1 MKVLHVHSGN
11 MFGGVERMLQT
22 LAPAT
27 AGVAPVHSSFALC
40 FQGQVSETLR
50 AAGGEV
56 HDLGV
61 VRVRKIDEVR
71 RARREL
77 RGLLTTKSWDLV
89 LVHSAWSQAAF
100 GTTVLEA
107 GVPLVRWLHSP
118 SPGPWW
124 LEQWSARS
132 RPALVLCNS
141 RYTHDSSTGRIR
153 DAAMSVHY
161 PPAVMPS
168 ADPRARV
175 TVRTELGIDPD
186 AVVVALASRLESGK
200 GHAQLLASIA
210 ELDARA
216 TIEAWIIGGVQLAA
230 EQSYLDALRRQASA
244 AGIEARVR
252 FLGQR
257 DDVQRLLQAADV
269 YCQPNRDP
277 DSFGLSFV
285 EALAAS
291 LPVITTRIGAASE
304 IIDDSCGV
312 LVAPGSNTGL
322 TAALRRLV
330 DTPEERKQM
339 AGAALVRARRFCDL
353 PASLSRLADELATV
367 GLRAAQLT

>member
-1 MKVLHVHSGN
+1 MRVLHVHSGN

-27 AGVAPVHSSFALC
+27 AGVTPVHSSFALC
-40 FQGQVSETLR
+40 FQGRVSETLR

-77 RGLLTTKSWDLV
+77 RALLATRSWDGV

-100 GTTVLEA
+100 GSTVLEA

-141 RYTHDSSTGRIR
+141 RYTHDASKGRNR
-153 DAAMSVHY
+153 DVAMSVHY
-161 PPAVMPS
+161 PPAVMPAS
-168 ADPRARV
+168 DARARAA
-175 TVRTELGIDPD
+175 VRTELGVDPD

-210 ELDARA
+210 GLDARA
-216 TIEAWIIGGVQLAA
+216 TTEAWIIGGVQVDA
-230 EQSYLDALRRQASA
+230 EQSYLDALRRQSAA

-257 DDVQRLLQAADV
+257 DDVQRLLQAADI

-312 LVAPGSNTGL
+312 LVEPGSNTGL

-339 AGAALVRARRFCDL
+339 AGAALVRARGFCDL
-353 PASLSRLADELATV
+353 PASLSRLANELATLGV
-367 GLRAAQLT
+367 SAPQLT

>member
-1 MKVLHVHSGN
+1 MKLLHVHSGN

-22 LAPAT
+22 LAQAT
-27 AGVAPVHSSFALC
+27 AGVTPVHSSFALC
-40 FQGQVSETLR
+40 FQGRVSETLR

-56 HDLGV
+56 HHLGE

-77 RGLLTTKSWDLV
+77 RALLTARNWDAV

-100 GTTVLEA
+100 GSTVLKA

-118 SPGPWW
+118 TPGPWW
-124 LEQWSARS
+124 LERWSARS

-141 RYTHDSSTGRIR
+141 RYTREAVGNRMGEVP
-153 DAAMSVHY
+153 MSVHY
-161 PPAVMPS
+161 PPAVLP
-168 ADPRARV
+168 AAEQDTRAALRA
-175 TVRTELGIDPD
+175 ELGTPAD
-186 AVVVALASRLESGK
+186 AIVVALAARLESGK
-200 GHAQLLASIA
+200 GHEHLVAAM
-210 ELDARA
+210 ARLEEDP
-216 TIEAWIIGGVQLAA
+216 TTEAWIIGGVQLAA
-230 EQSYLDALRRQASA
+230 EQAYLDSLRRQAA
-244 AGIEARVR
+244 DAGVERRVR

-291 LPVITTRIGAASE
+291 LPVITTRIGAAGE
-304 IIDDSCGV
+304 IIDESCGV
-312 LVAPGSNTGL
+312 LVEPGSSGELTG
-322 TAALRRLV
+322 ALRRLV
-330 DTPEERKQM
+330 DSPVERAQM
-339 AGAALVRARRFCDL
+339 SRAASSRARKFCDL
-353 PASLSRLADELATV
+353 PASLSRLANELAA
-367 GLRAAQLT
+367 LSSCARQLT